1 MELGKNIYRLR
12 KEKQLSQEKLA
23 EKVNVT
29 RQTISNWELGET
41 FPNPEQLMLLSRAL
55 DISIDQL
62 VGNDITP
69 TKKVSAQDDTN
80 ILKTIYIAPA
90 VVCGILA
97 GIWSFAANQFHNY
110 EIMLIIIGGATIGAC
125 LGALIHS
132 IIKYLKNK

>member
-80 ILKTIYIAPA
+80 TISVPSMLLTS
-90 VVCGILA
+90 GILA